1 MNRAL
6 VNIPCTIQLANIM
19 SIEQNDGNLTIRAIA
34 VTDGKGDVDKASV
47 STNLAVAMAELG
59 HEVMLLDANLSL
71 ANIAVLLSLHPKR
84 NLSHVIQ

>member
-1 MNRAL
+1 
-6 VNIPCTIQLANIM
+6 M